1 MLQNF
6 VNIFRVKDLRNKV
19 LFTLFIVGIYQLG
32 SNIPVP
38 GVSYSAIHQ
47 LVTQSQGAGIFGFLD
62 LFSGGALS
70 RAALFGL
77 GIMPYITSSIIIQL
91 LTGVI
96 PKLTEWRDQGSAGER
111 KITQTTRY
119 LTIGLAVL
127 QATGLAFVFHSG
139 LGILLANQKS
149 LDLIPDFTIP
159 RVLFI
164 ILTLTAGTA
173 LVMWMAESITER
185 GVGQGMSILI
195 FANVVS
201 IIPSG
206 GRLIFDQAGA
216 VKFTVIVLVVLL
228 LLVAIVFVEQG
239 QRRIPVVFARR
250 VVGRR
255 MYEGGNSYI
264 PLKVNQAGVIPIIFA
279 SSILYFPVLLSN
291 VIPWDSFRTFVNN
304 HLLNA
309 TSGFYII
316 TYGLLIIV
324 FTFFYVTVA
333 FDPYQQAE
341 IIRKQNGYI
350 PGVRPGQA
358 TQQYLSRILNR
369 ITLPG
374 ALFLAAIAVIPSI
387 LLSAWHIT
395 SFPYAGTT
403 ILISVIVAL
412 ETVKQINSQLTMRNY
427 KGFLK

>member
-206 GRLIFDQAGA
+206 GRLILDQAGA

>member
-19 LFTLFIVGIYQLG
+19 LFTLLIVGIYQLG

-96 PKLTEWRDQGSAGER
+96 PKLSEWRDQGSAGER

-119 LTIGLAVL
+119 LTIGLALL

-149 LDLIPDFTIP
+149 LDLIPDFTVP

-164 ILTLTAGTA
+164 VLTLTAGTA

-206 GRLIFDQAGA
+206 GRLIFDQAGVA
-216 VKFTVIVLVVLL
+216 KFTVIVLVVLL

-291 VIPWDSFRTFVNN
+291 VIPIDSFRTFVNN

-316 TYGLLIIV
+316 TYGLLIIL

>member
-1 MLQNF
+1 
-6 VNIFRVKDLRNKV
+6 
-19 LFTLFIVGIYQLG
+19 
-32 SNIPVP
+32 
-38 GVSYSAIHQ
+38 
-47 LVTQSQGAGIFGFLD
+47 
-62 LFSGGALS
+62 
-70 RAALFGL
+70 
-77 GIMPYITSSIIIQL
+77 
-91 LTGVI
+91 
-96 PKLTEWRDQGSAGER
+96 
-111 KITQTTRY
+111 
-119 LTIGLAVL
+119 
-127 QATGLAFVFHSG
+127 
-139 LGILLANQKS
+139 
-149 LDLIPDFTIP
+149 
-159 RVLFI
+159 
-164 ILTLTAGTA
+164 
-173 LVMWMAESITER
+173 
-185 GVGQGMSILI
+185 
-195 FANVVS
+195 
-201 IIPSG
+201 
-206 GRLIFDQAGA
+206 
-216 VKFTVIVLVVLL
+216 
-228 LLVAIVFVEQG
+228 VAIVFVEQG

>member
-1 MLQNF
+1 M
-6 VNIFRVKDLRNKV
+6 
-19 LFTLFIVGIYQLG
+19 VGIYQLG

-47 LVTQSQGAGIFGFLD
+47 LVTQSRGAGIFGFLD

-119 LTIGLAVL
+119 LTIGLALL

-139 LGILLANQKS
+139 LGILLANQKA
-149 LDLIPDFTIP
+149 LDLIPDFTVP

-164 ILTLTAGTA
+164 VLTLTAGTA

-206 GRLIFDQAGA
+206 GRLIYDQAGA
-216 VKFTVIVLVVLL
+216 LKFTVIVLVVLL

-291 VIPWDSFRTFVNN
+291 VIPVTSFRTFVNN

-341 IIRKQNGYI
+341 VIRKQNGYI
-350 PGVRPGQA
+350 PGVRPGQP

-403 ILISVIVAL
+403 ILIAVIVAL

>member
-19 LFTLFIVGIYQLG
+19 LFTLLIVGIYQLG

-96 PKLTEWRDQGSAGER
+96 PKLSEWRDQGSAGER

-119 LTIGLAVL
+119 LTIGLALL

-149 LDLIPDFTIP
+149 LDLIPNFTVP

-164 ILTLTAGTA
+164 VLTLTAGTA

-216 VKFTVIVLVVLL
+216 AKFAVIVIVVLL

-255 MYEGGNSYI
+255 MYEGGKSYI

-291 VIPWDSFRTFVNN
+291 VIPVVSFRTFVNN

-309 TSGFYII
+309 TSGFYIV

-350 PGVRPGQA
+350 PGVHPGQA

>member
-291 VIPWDSFRTFVNN
+291 VIPVDSFRTFVNN

>member
-1 MLQNF
+1 MLENF
-6 VNIFRVKDLRNKV
+6 LNVFRVKDLRNKV
-19 LFTLFIVGIYQLG
+19 LFTLLMVGLYQLG

-38 GVSYSAIHQ
+38 GISYSQIHLLIQ
-47 LVTQSQGAGIFGFLD
+47 QSQGQGVFGFLN

-77 GIMPYITSSIIIQL
+77 GVMPYITSSIIIQL

-96 PKLTEWRDQGSAGER
+96 PKLSQWRDQGGAGER

-119 LTIGLAVL
+119 LTIGLALL
-127 QATGLAFVFHSG
+127 QATGLVFVFHSG
-139 LGILLANQKS
+139 LGIFLTNGSS
-149 LDLIPDFTIP
+149 LNLIPQFTIG
-159 RVLFI
+159 RVAFI
-164 ILTLTAGTA
+164 IITLTAGTG
-173 LVMWMAESITER
+173 LVMWMGELITER
-185 GVGQGMSILI
+185 GIGQGMSILI

-201 IIPSG
+201 SIPTG
-206 GRLIFDQAGA
+206 GRLILDQAGTA
-216 VKFTVIVLVVLL
+216 KFVVIVLVVVA

-255 MYEGGNSYI
+255 MYEGGNTYI

-291 VIPWDSFRTFVNN
+291 IIPWTPLRTFVNN

-309 TSGFYII
+309 TSGFYILS
-316 TYGLLIIV
+316 YALLIIV

-333 FDPYQQAE
+333 FDPYQQSE
-341 IIRKQNGYI
+341 VIRKQNGYI
-350 PGVRPGQA
+350 PTVRPGPP
-358 TQQYLSRILNR
+358 TQRYLTQILNR

-374 ALFLAAIAVIPSI
+374 ALFLAAVAVIPSI
-387 LLSAWHIT
+387 LLAAWHIT
-395 SFPYAGTT
+395 SYPYAGTT
-403 ILISVIVAL
+403 ILIAVGVAL
-412 ETVKQINSQLTMRNY
+412 ETVKQVNSQLTMRNY
-427 KGFLK
+427 RGFLK

>member
-1 MLQNF
+1 M
-6 VNIFRVKDLRNKV
+6 
-19 LFTLFIVGIYQLG
+19 
-32 SNIPVP
+32 
-38 GVSYSAIHQ
+38 
-47 LVTQSQGAGIFGFLD
+47 
-62 LFSGGALS
+62 
-70 RAALFGL
+70 
-77 GIMPYITSSIIIQL
+77 
-91 LTGVI
+91 
-96 PKLTEWRDQGSAGER
+96 
-111 KITQTTRY
+111 
-119 LTIGLAVL
+119 
-127 QATGLAFVFHSG
+127 
-139 LGILLANQKS
+139 
-149 LDLIPDFTIP
+149 
-159 RVLFI
+159 
-164 ILTLTAGTA
+164 
-173 LVMWMAESITER
+173 
-185 GVGQGMSILI
+185 
-195 FANVVS
+195 
-201 IIPSG
+201 
-206 GRLIFDQAGA
+206 
-216 VKFTVIVLVVLL
+216 KFTVIVLVVLL

>member
-19 LFTLFIVGIYQLG
+19 LFTLLMVGIYQLG

-38 GVSYSAIHQ
+38 GVSYSAIHE

-139 LGILLANQKS
+139 LGVILGNQKS

-159 RVLFI
+159 RVLFV

-216 VKFTVIVLVVLL
+216 LKFTIIVIVVLL

-291 VIPWDSFRTFVNN
+291 VIPVDSFRTFVND

-403 ILISVIVAL
+403 ILIAVIVAL

>member
-19 LFTLFIVGIYQLG
+19 LFTLLMVGIYQLG

-38 GVSYSAIHQ
+38 GVSYSAIHE
-47 LVTQSQGAGIFGFLD
+47 LVTQSRGAGIFGFLD

-139 LGILLANQKS
+139 LGVILGNQKS

-164 ILTLTAGTA
+164 VLTLTAGTA

-216 VKFTVIVLVVLL
+216 FKFTIIVIVVLL

-291 VIPWDSFRTFVNN
+291 VIPVDSFRTFVNN

-403 ILISVIVAL
+403 ILIAVIVAL

>member
-149 LDLIPDFTIP
+149 LDLIPNFTIP